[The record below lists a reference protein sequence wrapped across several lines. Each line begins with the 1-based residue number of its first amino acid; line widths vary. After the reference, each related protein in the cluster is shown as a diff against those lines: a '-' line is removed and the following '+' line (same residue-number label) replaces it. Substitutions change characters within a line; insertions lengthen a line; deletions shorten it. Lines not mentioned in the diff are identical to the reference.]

1 MIYRNAMTEVCVLTD
16 VLTIA
21 KQKQYLILDPVPQE
35 LPEPKPM
42 AQIYARKKVNLAHTV
57 STDHNANSMVYVLL
71 PNSSY

>member
-1 MIYRNAMTEVCVLTD
+1 MVYRNAMTEVCVLTD

-42 AQIYARKKVNLAHTV
+42 AQIYARKKVKSQHCLF
-57 STDHNANSMVYVLL
+57 TDGSINQC
-71 PNSSY
+71 